1 MLNLKSRYSFLQRF
15 NFETLTNTFLGLQPR
30 EQIYALAGAG
40 LAILLIFGLPIS
52 LASSKLGK
60 LESQITEGGA
70 KQREIARELEIYRK
84 VRTDLEGAE
93 KKISGGVETSLTQT
107 LVALAEKSGIKDRVD
122 NINEKKTSL
131 DFYDEEVVEF
141 RLSKVTL
148 QQLLDFLYSIE
159 KNPEVFLRVSQI
171 QVKRNY
177 SNKQLIDIP
186 FIRVAAYRLQK
197 T

>member
-15 NFETLTNTFLGLQPR
+15 NFETLYNTFLGLQPK
-30 EQIYALAGAG
+30 EQIYALVGAG
-40 LAILLIFGLPIS
+40 VAVLLIFGLPIS
-52 LASSKLGK
+52 LASSKLGT
-60 LESQITEGGA
+60 LESQISEGSS
-70 KQREIARELEIYRK
+70 KQREITHELELYQK
-84 VRTDLEGAE
+84 VKADLEGVE
-93 KKISGGVETSLTQT
+93 KKISGGVESSLTQT

-148 QQLLDFLYSIE
+148 QQFLDFLYNIE
-159 KNPEVFLRVSQI
+159 KNPELFLRVSQI